1 MPPPFFYKTL
11 NTESKDIMANPEKPG
26 EDYLRKFLIKQ
37 VKTRHPYEV
46 ETVPQWIQLGFVVP
60 CDSDTAGKLLQELDA
75 ALYELLGHDKFAA
88 ACIETHISLDE
99 ITQ

>member
-1 MPPPFFYKTL
+1 
-11 NTESKDIMANPEKPG
+11 MANPEKPG

>member
-1 MPPPFFYKTL
+1 
-11 NTESKDIMANPEKPG
+11 MANPEKPG

-37 VKTRHPYEV
+37 VKTRHPHEV

-60 CDSDTAGKLLQELDA
+60 CDSDTAGKLLQELDT

>member
-1 MPPPFFYKTL
+1 
-11 NTESKDIMANPEKPG
+11 MANQEKPG